1 MRTEVLAQF
10 DDPRTV
16 ATYIGEAVGTHY
28 SAALRAVEA
37 YGKHLA
43 SNREKLHREP
53 FDGEGL
59 GEFWSQVMKSEQ
71 VLSSSATARKEL
83 ALTPAHYF
91 SDFLDT
97 ADAVFEKKY
106 KDVPVSQKKKLGHS
120 QHAMCL
126 RILRDHTAE
135 GIKDHFAVRNRVT
148 TWIQMIKATGGYQ
161 E

>member
-1 MRTEVLAQF
+1 MRAEVLAQF
-10 DDPRTV
+10 DDPRSV

-28 SAALRAVEA
+28 SAALRAAEA

-43 SNREKLHREP
+43 STRESLLRET
-53 FDGEGL
+53 FDGRGL
-59 GEFWSQVMKSEQ
+59 GEFWREVMRSEQ
-71 VLSSSATARKEL
+71 VLSSSVAARKEL
-83 ALTPAHYF
+83 ALTPTHYF

-106 KDVPVSQKKKLGHS
+106 RDVPGSQRKKLGHS
-120 QHAMCL
+120 QHALCL

-135 GIKDHFAVRNRVT
+135 GLKDHFAVRNRVT

-161 E
+161 D